1 MTLYTT
7 YTYTYSELLYQW
19 NHIKHKT
26 ISEFE
31 QSLFWTILIMKTV
44 IKNDFIIFWT
54 NENKNMQNTVFT
66 TFVKKKLLSAKY
78 YEYYYFTNIV
88 IYY

>member
-1 MTLYTT
+1 
-7 YTYTYSELLYQW
+7 
-19 NHIKHKT
+19 
-26 ISEFE
+26 
-31 QSLFWTILIMKTV
+31 MKTV
-44 IKNDFIIFWT
+44 IKNRFYNFWT